1 MKKVV
6 VAGGAGYI
14 GSHTVI
20 KLCELGYEPIII
32 DNFSN
37 SHKKTVDIIK
47 DITVHYLQP

>member
-20 KLCELGYEPIII
+20 KLCELGYEPIMLSPNDFITLV
-32 DNFSN
+32 NKSN
-37 SHKKTVDIIK
+37 NIK
-47 DITVHYLQP
+47 IKW